1 MYGFFRFSSI
11 REGLIF
17 IAVQFAI
24 LAIAI
29 LYEYRR
35 KDLEEKQKDL
45 RSLIFDIEM
54 LAKHKHKA

>member
-1 MYGFFRFSSI
+1 MYGFFRFNSI

-17 IAVQFAI
+17 IAVHFAI